1 MDKKL
6 TTVFDGY
13 STYMDTIENLT
24 NRENEEKF
32 ITLVF
37 KLSH

>member
-24 NRENEEKF
+24 NREMKKN
-32 ITLVF
+32 
-37 KLSH
+37 LSL